1 MFLASSTLW
10 AEPFLAGAHQYR
22 PSGVDARRATLD
34 AQGFLWVSGENG
46 TSRFDGFRALPAYR
60 LGLPIHGETRV
71 AVTAD
76 GTLWAQ
82 TYDQFFRLENNRFRS
97 LGSRNP
103 SQMPIVAAGELL
115 YAPEGPHALRVWFRQ
130 GPQWTSALTPDG
142 PTPGLSLHG
151 EPDGR
156 LWFGPPHAAQWIRWT
171 GSSFERG
178 SGAFLPRRQTT
189 DPAVWES
196 IAGHQAALVYD
207 ACGVWASSTGP
218 AFRLPFVR
226 EILPD
231 GHGGFWGTAG
241 GLGLFFASA
250 ATSPRILSHPQF
262 PDRPAFG
269 SSNSPTH
276 RYIARRDRI
285 YTDAPHTAKL
295 CDGSDSRV
303 RLLEPWGP
311 PDTLGPFTDVD
322 VDPDGSVWVLARNEG
337 ALHYRADGTF
347 LEKAPPPAPEPLFFP
362 TMREMTFSG
371 DGRLWIA
378 SKRNLIEVVRQPTL
392 HYRKLF
398 PDYRYASGFVRD
410 LDQRLHVIM
419 EGGLLR
425 YQAGQWVE
433 SAWPACML
441 SFRVRTTAIA
451 SENDLWI
458 GYRDTDGFTHAT
470 RPPGGAWT
478 CRHFRAPDGFP
489 GDTQFLTFDRER
501 RLWRGSEAGLFF
513 ARGNPQQP
521 AHWTRIPQ
529 SAGLPEGEMRQHFAE
544 QPDGSFLLSLGDRL
558 IQIPPR
564 LLDRQ
569 PLQPPQLS
577 YLEAAGAVEL
587 APSRL
592 NIRRGDHAE
601 LHLAALPE
609 RGLAAPA
616 PLEARFAPSGDWEPV
631 AGHRLPLDDAPV
643 DATRLEVRYA
653 GAASVLTL
661 PFRLSVPWWHTL
673 WFRLTAGAG
682 LLLAATALV
691 RQLVQRI
698 RQRRFLASKHRYL
711 ETARATPDSGTW
723 PAGTLVHHAYRIE
736 KLLARGGFSDVY
748 AATGL
753 DGQSVVV
760 KRLRQ
765 GELAVDQMRR
775 RFSQE
780 VAAVSMIQH
789 PGVLPILDTWIDEDG
804 IPHLVLERIEG
815 PTLRQ
820 RLAAGQIPRPD
831 GLQLLARLAD
841 ILSATHARGVVHSD
855 LKPENIMLNAAGQPV
870 IIDFGT
876 SALHMQSPLSEY
888 TRPAGSVQYMA
899 PEQLLGR
906 YSTATDVY
914 AFACLALEIL
924 TGRRYSQLQLSF
936 DDRWESELLA
946 ALDHLGLP
954 PAAARCFADGLRF
967 DPARRASDAAAWF
980 RQLSASL

>member
-1 MFLASSTLW
+1 M
-10 AEPFLAGAHQYR
+10 
-22 PSGVDARRATLD
+22 
-34 AQGFLWVSGENG
+34 
-46 TSRFDGFRALPAYR
+46 
-60 LGLPIHGETRV
+60 

-76 GTLWAQ
+76 GTIWAQ
-82 TYDQFFRLENNRFRS
+82 AYTQLFRFENGRFRLIGPTS
-97 LGSRNP
+97 PLLP
-103 SQMPIVAAGELL
+103 PIVAAGPLL
-115 YAPEGPHALRVWFRQ
+115 YSPQEPHGLRVWFRQ
-130 GPQWTSALTPDG
+130 GNTWSSATTPDG
-142 PTPGLSLHG
+142 VPPGLFLHG

-156 LWFGPPHAAQWIRWT
+156 LWFGPPDAAQWIRWN
-171 GSSFERG
+171 GSTFDRG
-178 SGAFLPRRQTT
+178 SGAFLPAHRTS
-189 DPAVWES
+189 DPAAWETIGGQQGS
-196 IAGHQAALVYD
+196 LVYS
-207 ACGVWASSTGP
+207 ACGAWVSPNGP
-218 AFRLPFVR
+218 AFVLPQVR
-226 EILPD
+226 ELLPD

-269 SSNSPTH
+269 SSNSPTR
-276 RYIARRDRI
+276 RYLARRDRI
-285 YTDAPHTAKL
+285 YIDNPQTAPL
-295 CDGSDSRV
+295 CNGADSGV
-303 RLLEPWGP
+303 HLLEPWGP
-311 PDTLGPFTDVD
+311 TESLGPFTDVD
-322 VDPDGSVWVLARNEG
+322 TDPDGSVWVLARNHG
-337 ALHYRADGTF
+337 ALHFRADGTF
-347 LEKAPPPAPEPLFFP
+347 VEKSDPPAPEPLFF
-362 TMREMTFSG
+362 TSIREMTFSD

-398 PDYRYASGFVRD
+398 PDYRYASGFTRD
-410 LDQRLHVIM
+410 LDGHLHVIM

-425 YQAGQWVE
+425 YQRGEWRE
-433 SAWPACML
+433 SLWPACML
-441 SFRVRTTAIA
+441 SFRVRTAAIT

-529 SAGLPEGEMRQHFAE
+529 SAGLPEGEMRQHFVE

-564 LLDRQ
+564 LLERQ

-577 YLEAAGAVEL
+577 YLEAAGAIEL

-592 NIRRGDHAE
+592 NVRRGDHAE

-616 PLEARFAPSGDWEPV
+616 PLEARFAPSGAWETV
-631 AGHRLPLDDAPV
+631 ADHRLLLDDAPENV
-643 DATRLEVRYA
+643 TQLEVRYA
-653 GAASVLTL
+653 GAAALVSL
-661 PFRLSVPWWHTL
+661 PFRLSVPWWQTL
-673 WFRLTAGAG
+673 WFRLAAGTGLSFAAG
-682 LLLAATALV
+682 VLLLRLV
-691 RQLVQRI
+691 RYI
-698 RQRRFLASKHRYL
+698 RQRRFLASKERYL
-711 ETARATPDSGTW
+711 ETAKTAPAPATW
-723 PAGTLVHHAYRIE
+723 PTGTLVHQRYRIE

-748 AATGL
+748 AATGVN
-753 DGQSVVV
+753 GQAVVV

-765 GELAVDQMRR
+765 GELALDQMRR

-820 RLAAGQIPRPD
+820 RLAAGPIPRAD
-831 GLQLLARLAD
+831 GLQLLTLLAD
-841 ILSATHARGVVHSD
+841 VLTATHAHGVVHSD
-855 LKPENIMLNAAGQPV
+855 LKPENIMLNAAGQPI

-906 YSTATDVY
+906 YSPATDVY

-924 TGRRYSQLQLSF
+924 TGRRYSQISLPL
-936 DDRWESELLA
+936 DDRWEA
-946 ALDHLGLP
+946 ALVDALRQLGLSP
-954 PAAARCFADGLRF
+954 GAALTFVEALRF
-967 DPARRASDAAAWF
+967 DPARRASDAAGWL
-980 RQLSASL
+980 RQLTASL